1 MDVVNS
7 KSTLLLILLVL
18 LLGAGA
24 LLVLNPSDAPPQE
37 PETISFDPSS
47 LQRAQAEP
55 RRNLQDAELPVRNA
69 EGYGEGEA
77 TSVLWPLEVELE
89 FEQAANLPGLSGL
102 DTGGVL
108 GAGATARLEG
118 RVGRGVDDGAQA
130 TITFVAG
137 PNTGRVLTTDA
148 DGRFGATDLLPGLGI
163 VDIQGPGLV
172 GALREVRLRQRSE
185 ALLNIGFGRL
195 GNVQGYV
202 YSGETE
208 RGETQPVDNAIV
220 TVDGHATRTDPEGY
234 FYLSNL
240 ASGRTHIEIEKAGL
254 ASLREEVNIT
264 AGFTTPIDRLKYRL
278 VPGSTLTV
286 TLDGAVGGPGPA
298 ELWLAPGAPNR
309 LSTYPFWKLNP
320 IQTYPG
326 QTQVIRDLPSDLIRV
341 QTFRTGALAEPESRN
356 VNLRASQAGSL
367 TISLTSAPTITGVVL
382 QNGEPV
388 IGAPVTMVAPDEV
401 QAALRHYRQPAEFLE
416 SAYLP
421 MSPNA
426 RQTTTTDERGRFVLS
441 AWSDST
447 PARYVS
453 ASSPTGDAVGQR
465 LITLSDNDISLDLY
479 PREADRGVIE
489 LATQSRFQGLPVE
502 WRVNGEPRDGFTLPV
517 GERLRFD
524 GLREGKWR
532 VHVRWQAE
540 EVLDER
546 GISIT
551 REGGELKLELP
562 QDAIVGQD
570 REAWLRAGRDYPF

>member
-7 KSTLLLILLVL
+7 KSALLLILLVV
-18 LLGAGA
+18 LLGAGTFF
-24 LLVLNPSDAPPQE
+24 VLNTNELPPQE
-37 PETISFDPSS
+37 PETIAFDPSN
-47 LQRAQAEP
+47 LQRTTTAP
-55 RRNLQDAELPVRNA
+55 RSQLQNAELPVRNA
-69 EGYGEGEA
+69 EGYGVGEA
-77 TSVLWPLEVELE
+77 TSVLWPLEVAFELE
-89 FEQAANLPGLSGL
+89 RAADLPGLSGL
-102 DTGGVL
+102 DTGGAL

-130 TITFVAG
+130 TVTFVAG
-137 PNTGRVLTTDA
+137 PNQGRVLTTDSE
-148 DGRFGATDLLPGLGI
+148 GRFGATDLLPGLGI

-195 GNVQGYV
+195 GNVQGFV
-202 YSGETE
+202 HSGESD
-208 RGETQPVDNAIV
+208 PVDNAIV

-254 ASLREEVNIT
+254 ASLREEINIT

-278 VPGSTLTV
+278 SPGSTLTV
-286 TLDGAVGGPGPA
+286 SLEGAVGGPEPA

-320 IQTYPG
+320 IKIYPG

-356 VNLRASQAGSL
+356 VNLRASQAASL
-367 TISLTSAPTITGVVL
+367 TISLTSAPTISGVVL
-382 QNGEPV
+382 ENGVPV
-388 IGAPVTMVAPDEV
+388 VGAPVTMVAPDEV

-416 SAYLP
+416 SAFLP
-421 MSPNA
+421 LSPNA
-426 RQTTTTDERGRFVLS
+426 RQTTTTDDRGRFVLT
-441 AWSDST
+441 AWADST
-447 PARYVS
+447 PARYLS
-453 ASSPTGDAVGQR
+453 ASSPTGDAVGLR
-465 LITLSDNDISLDLY
+465 LITLSDTEVSLDLY
-479 PREADRGVIE
+479 PREADRGVAMLE
-489 LATQSRFQGLPVE
+489 TQARFQGLPIE
-502 WRVNGEPRDGFTLPV
+502 WRVNGEPRDGFTLPA
-517 GERLRFD
+517 GETLRFE

-540 EVLDER
+540 EVYDER
-546 GISIT
+546 GVSIT
-551 REGGELKLELP
+551 REGTELKLQLP